1 MPYADHYPVP
11 VGLPAHLCS
20 GREGFDAL
28 CSLLT
33 IASTKQKQATS
44 KAPFV
49 KRFLRS
55 NGPRLPRQTK
65 TAERLR
71 HNLTSFYSDPESR
84 RELWRNHFDRG
95 PTASD
100 PECRLIPSLEH
111 AALSKYDPALLTC
124 DLDKER
130 LGECSDLYASEP
142 PAADWQRPAL
152 AALPRLREDFVDWK
166 SLDSNRQREVLTA
179 AFATATLLDDTRLL
193 VWAAEQADD
202 IAQEYDLV
210 MAQAPAPGPRTDVE
224 PSAPVGPDGDV
235 LGALR
240 DSAKALAA
248 AANELAAQPTVE
260 LFDTVAKIAADILR
274 FRKVAL
280 KCAAAEAIDNLLS
293 DFATLLLERAQDAP
307 WLAAEADRILDG
319 WRSTYLS
326 EGARSGQLEADIQ
339 RAADELEERVA
350 KWAGADSQAAA
361 ARAALDH
368 HESEMGAKGAP
379 SVRDLETQ
387 AQRSSEV
394 SLARQAAFSAMCE
407 VLDALAP
414 APSRIHEVP
423 KAPGPDDTDD
433 SASAAQPISSTGE
446 STETFQPVVV
456 DTQRKQLADDDA
468 TIRRSEAPT
477 PVVRVERQRSQRT
490 AAPTERTRSPGL
502 APDAGPPEPEQGTG
516 ADEVRPDGEAAVWEA
531 VGNGRLGLA
540 YQIAELNQ
548 VLEGHPV
555 QPPPELLAAV
565 VLGTA
570 VSGPDDRLA
579 LEFGC
584 RIGPLLAS
592 LDFGSVDQAT
602 RDALN
607 LLLFSASLRPA
618 LFASQQGGCIPLLR
632 RVELSGDLTPIYR
645 LANAVANHAEK
656 LQGVRLDVTTLSA
669 ILDESV
675 WRDQVEKH
683 IEDVGR
689 WRSSAGA
696 ATFLFA
702 PASHVWK
709 QWLSRG
715 GILSEL
721 ANLISTDQPT
731 HASRVNEIVNLLTNR
746 KSVSNLVETT
756 SKVDLGRRGGSITG
770 RALSQFEGRLTTP
783 VNLAQDWTRII
794 EARPGGARFVEGNV
808 ERLRRDMNSLGSAAR
823 DAIERLQGA
832 QPTPSLSSALRCALS
847 TISTLDSIFHR
858 AEVQRADIAI
868 GPVQALSDDLLMI
881 PGLRVDDQGNLDNS
895 IRAGEAIALMIDTE
909 AHTKTLSAA
918 FDSRLEQGDLRGADA
933 VCVRMAVEDDPAEDD
948 CRERLERAIGS
959 HRRVLQRNLFHLTE
973 KLEQAFIIGE
983 VSDDERADLSAS
995 ITDVTRQ
1002 LAHPD
1007 QTLAASKDAGTIERI
1022 IEPRFVRGIHKVKSQ
1037 LDPFLPLDNEREQA
1051 FVQHALDVGDLTT
1064 LHEQLDCLQS
1074 GQPLLLD
1081 ETGEHSSLRSFLAA
1095 ADRIAEELNGHAGP
1109 SQDALVRTVA
1119 DRGEILGLDFSP
1131 LSAAES
1137 ERSSKLLE
1145 HWFMMVRRRT
1155 VDADLISAFFSCLGF
1170 TVAEGGVEAKGES
1183 SAVVRTE
1190 ALRSRELCPAHS
1202 FGSDANG
1209 RYDVLLNSNASARE
1223 PIIQAISANYNRCTF
1238 VLHFG
1243 KLTTPD
1249 RHWLRQWSVR
1259 NAAQFI
1265 TIDETLVLYL
1275 SSIPSGTLRA
1285 MFDCTLPF
1293 TCTEPFFTA
1302 PGLVPPES
1310 FFGRESERRSIIER
1324 FGSCFVYGGRQLGKT
1339 ALLHA
1344 AQAAFHSPDARRLA
1358 QCVDLKVHDIGIA
1371 FGADHIW
1378 QVLWGVCVDLGIV
1391 APDRSVPRGRDSLV
1405 DALEN
1410 AITAWLE
1417 KDEDGQILLLLDEA
1431 DAFLADDLKSDFRVS
1446 TRLKGLM
1453 DETHRRFKVVLCGL
1467 HNVLRNTE
1475 RANHP
1480 LAHFGEPICVGPL
1493 LGNGELQ
1500 QARALISEPMAAIGY
1515 TFETENLLTQ
1525 ILVWT
1530 NYYPSL
1536 IQLYGEALI
1545 RQLRQATTRAVPYAV
1560 TSEDIQAVFARDEFR
1575 DYIRDRFSLTLQLDP
1590 RYEIIAYAMAFEL
1603 VHGGSEVVSRSLHHA
1618 QIRQLA
1624 MDAWPDGFNIPEREF
1639 TTLLLEMCGLGVL
1652 RHRQSESGPSSYLFR
1667 NPNVLLLLGDSEN
1680 ILDVLY
1686 KERELPEAF
1695 EASAF
1700 HARYGQGN
1708 PQASRRGPLTY
1719 EQEALLKRGGRV
1731 AVLCGTD
1738 ATNLSSVEGFLSQ
1751 RMEEGRSRR
1760 LDLCFDENG
1769 LRKQLTALRPGR
1781 GNYVYLV
1788 DGAPWTMR
1796 WLETAANTLKR
1807 TRRGSAIRVAFLAD
1821 PDQLW
1826 SVVSELPDE
1835 YLDESNGL
1843 FDWVSAQPWSS
1854 AFLRRWCDDQNLHEA
1869 NTKIDELLGVSG
1881 GWPLLLERYAESS
1894 QKTWNAKI
1902 GELRDHV
1909 AENGD
1914 ELLEALGLGTD
1925 AARLQLAALRD
1936 CGVLTPE
1943 DVEDYASL
1951 LSEDGNHTFEPSVL
1965 RRRLCWAVQLGLVQ
1979 DIGGKLSLNSLVN
1992 QILPDAD
1999 L

>member
-1 MPYADHYPVP
+1 MPHADHYQVP
-11 VGLPAHLCS
+11 VGLPVHLCS

-28 CSLLT
+28 CSLLA
-33 IASTKQKQATS
+33 IKLTKQKQALS

-55 NGPRLPRQTK
+55 KSLPLPRQTK

-84 RELWRNHFDRG
+84 RELWRNQVE
-95 PTASD
+95 SD
-100 PECRLIPSLEH
+100 PMALDPEHPLIPSLEH
-111 AALSKYDPALLTC
+111 AALNKYDPALLTC
-124 DLDKER
+124 DLDQSR
-130 LGECSDLYASEP
+130 LGECSDFYTPESP
-142 PAADWQRPAL
+142 TADWQRPAL
-152 AALPRLREDFVDWK
+152 AALPRLREDFCDWT
-166 SLDSNRQREVLTA
+166 SLDSDRQREVLTA

-202 IAQEYDLV
+202 IAQEYDHV
-210 MAQAPAPGPRTDVE
+210 MPQAIAPGPCTDIE
-224 PSAPVGPDGDV
+224 PNAPEGADSDV

-240 DSAKALAA
+240 DSASALAV
-248 AANELAAQPTVE
+248 AANKLGEQPTAE
-260 LFDTVAKIAADILR
+260 LFDIVDKGAADILKLR
-274 FRKVAL
+274 EVAL
-280 KCAAAEAIDNLLS
+280 ESVAAEAIGNLLS
-293 DFATLLLERAQDAP
+293 DFATLLLERAQVAP
-307 WLAAEADRILDG
+307 WLVAETDRILDA
-319 WRSTYLS
+319 WRSTYRS
-326 EGARSGQLEADIQ
+326 KGARFGELKADIQ
-339 RAADELEERVA
+339 RAADELEERLA
-350 KWAGADSQAAA
+350 KWAGADSQAVA

-368 HESEMGAKGAP
+368 QESEMEAKGAP

-387 AQRSSEV
+387 ARRSSEV
-394 SLARQAAFSAMCE
+394 SSARQVAFSAMRE
-407 VLDALAP
+407 VLDALEP
-414 APSRIHEVP
+414 APSRTHEIA
-423 KAPGPDDTDD
+423 KALRPDDTDD
-433 SASAAQPISSTGE
+433 STSAAPPSSSTGKR
-446 STETFQPVVV
+446 TEPLKQVIV
-456 DTQRKQLADDDA
+456 DTQREQVADDA
-468 TIRRSEAPT
+468 AIRTSESPPPAA
-477 PVVRVERQRSQRT
+477 RVELHQSQRT
-490 AAPTERTRSPGL
+490 AVPTEPTRLSGS
-502 APDAGPPEPEQGTG
+502 APDVGPPEPEQGAG
-516 ADEVRPDGEAAVWEA
+516 ADEVLPDREAAIWEA

-540 YQIAELNQ
+540 YQIAQLNQ
-548 VLEGHPV
+548 VVEGHPV
-555 QPPPELLAAV
+555 QPSPELLAAV
-565 VLGTA
+565 ALGTA
-570 VSGPDDRLA
+570 VCGPDERLA
-579 LEFGC
+579 LEFGH

-592 LDFGSVDQAT
+592 LDFGSADQAT

-656 LQGVRLDVTTLSA
+656 LQGVRLDVTTLRA

-675 WRDQVEKH
+675 WRDRVAKH
-683 IEDVGR
+683 IEDVAR
-689 WRSSAGA
+689 WRSSAGTA
-696 ATFLFA
+696 KFLFA
-702 PASHVWK
+702 PASQVWK
-709 QWLSRG
+709 QWLSGR

-721 ANLISTDQPT
+721 ARLISTDQPT
-731 HASRVNEIVNLLTNR
+731 HALRVNEIVNLLTNR
-746 KSVSNLVETT
+746 KSVSNLVENTYRG
-756 SKVDLGRRGGSITG
+756 DLGRRGGSITG

-783 VNLAQDWTRII
+783 VGLAQDWTRII
-794 EARPGGARFVEGNV
+794 EARPGGTRFVEGNV
-808 ERLRRDMNSLGSAAR
+808 ERLSRDMNSLGSAAR

-832 QPTPSLSSALRCALS
+832 RPTPSLSSALRCALS
-847 TISTLDSIFHR
+847 TIVTLDSIFHR
-858 AEVQRADIAI
+858 AEVQRAYIAI

-881 PGLRVDDQGNLDNS
+881 PGLRVDDEGNLEDS
-895 IRAGEAIALMIDTE
+895 IPTSEAVALMCNTE

-918 FDSRLEQGDLRGADA
+918 FDSRLDQGDLYGAHA
-933 VCVRMAVEDDPAEDD
+933 VCVRMTVEDDPAEDD

-959 HRRVLQRNLFHLTE
+959 QRRMLQRNLSNLTE

-995 ITDVTRQ
+995 INDVTRR

-1007 QTLAASKDAGTIERI
+1007 QTLAASKDTGAIERF
-1022 IEPRFVRGIHKVKSQ
+1022 IEPRFARGIQKVKSQ
-1037 LDPFLPLDNEREQA
+1037 LDPFLPLDNKREQA
-1051 FVQHALDVGDLTT
+1051 FVQHALDEGDLTT
-1064 LHEQLDCLQS
+1064 LHEQLDCLTS

-1081 ETGEHSSLRSFLAA
+1081 RTGEDSRLCSFLAA
-1095 ADRIAEELNGHAGP
+1095 ADRIDEELNGRVGP

-1119 DRGEILGLDFSP
+1119 DRGNVLGLDFSP

-1137 ERSSKLLE
+1137 KRSSKLLE
-1145 HWFMMVRRRT
+1145 HWFLMVRRRT
-1155 VDADLISAFFSCLGF
+1155 VDDDLLSGFFRCLGF
-1170 TVAEGGVEAKGES
+1170 TVGEGGVEPKGES

-1190 ALRSRELCPAHS
+1190 TLRSRELCPAHS

-1223 PIIQAISANYNRCTF
+1223 PIVQAISANPNRCTF

-1249 RHWLRQWSVR
+1249 RYWLRQWSIR

-1310 FFGRESERRSIIER
+1310 FFGRENERRSIIER

-1344 AQAAFHSPDARRLA
+1344 AQASFHKPSARRLA
-1358 QCVDLKVHDIGIA
+1358 RCVDLKVHDIGIA

-1378 QVLWGVCVDLGIV
+1378 QVLWGVCVELGVV
-1391 APDRSVPRGRDSLV
+1391 AADRSVPRGRDSFA
-1405 DALEN
+1405 DALEK
-1410 AITAWLE
+1410 AITGWLAQ
-1417 KDEDGQILLLLDEA
+1417 DQDGQILLLLDEA
-1431 DAFLADDLKSDFRVS
+1431 DAFLADDLKGDFRVS

-1493 LGNGELQ
+1493 LGNGEVQ

-1515 TFETENLLTQ
+1515 TFETESLITQ

-1545 RQLRQATTRAVPYAV
+1545 RHLRQATTRAIPCAV
-1560 TSEDIQAVFARDEFR
+1560 TSEDMQAVFTRDEFR

-1590 RYEIIAYAMAFEL
+1590 RYEVIAYAMAFEL
-1603 VHGGSEVVSRSLHHA
+1603 VHGGSEVISRSLNYT
-1618 QIRQLA
+1618 QIRECA
-1624 MDAWPDGFNIPEREF
+1624 MDAWPDGFSIPEREF
-1639 TTLLLEMCGLGVL
+1639 TTLLMEMCGLGVL
-1652 RHRQSESGPSSYLFR
+1652 RRRQSKSGASSYLFR

-1680 ILDVLY
+1680 VLEVLH
-1686 KERELPEAF
+1686 KERDLPEAF

-1700 HARYGQGN
+1700 HARYTQGN
-1708 PQASRRGPLTY
+1708 PQAPRRGPLTY

-1731 AVLCGTD
+1731 AVLCGTN
-1738 ATNLSSVEGFLSQ
+1738 AANLLSVDEFLSQ
-1751 RMEEGRSRR
+1751 RMDEGRLRR
-1760 LDLCFDENG
+1760 LEVCFDENA

-1781 GNYVYLV
+1781 GNYVYMV
-1788 DGAPWTMR
+1788 DGAPWTIR
-1796 WLETAANTLKR
+1796 WLETAANALKG
-1807 TRRGSAIRVAFLAD
+1807 TRRGSVIRVAFRAD
-1821 PDQLW
+1821 PEHLW
-1826 SVVSELPDE
+1826 NVVSELPDE
-1835 YLDESNGL
+1835 YLHESNGL
-1843 FDWVSAQPWSS
+1843 FDWVPAQPWSS

-1869 NTKIDELLGVSG
+1869 NTKIDELFDVSG
-1881 GWPLLLERYAESS
+1881 GWPLLLERYAKSS
-1894 QKTWNAKI
+1894 QKTWNAKL

-1909 AENGD
+1909 AENGE
-1914 ELLEALGLGTD
+1914 ELLEALGLGTI
-1925 AARLQLAALRD
+1925 AAQLQLAALRD
-1936 CGVLTPE
+1936 YGVLTPE
-1943 DVEDYASL
+1943 DVDDYGTL
-1951 LSEDGNHTFEPSVL
+1951 LSEGGDHTFEPSAL
-1965 RRRLCWAVQLGLVQ
+1965 RRRLCWALQLGLVQ
-1979 DIGGKLSLNSLVN
+1979 DIGGKLSFNSVVN
-1992 QILPDAD
+1992 RILPVAD